1 MSALR
6 ADAAEHEAA
15 HVVVGLALGLKLK
28 KATIALTTAR
38 GQTNAGH
45 VWFEHGRQYLAFG
58 IMVCAGIAWERR
70 AGGKPLNASGDE
82 RLAKQIHIYRANVET
97 SVRVADEMIRSR
109 RAALQRVARELCD
122 RDLGPADVERLVLG
136 E

>member
-1 MSALR
+1 MSGLR

-28 KATIALTTAR
+28 HATIRMTTMR
-38 GQTNAGH
+38 GESLDGH

-58 IMVCAGIAWERR
+58 VMVCAGIAWERR
-70 AGGKPLNASGDE
+70 YGGKPVNASGDE

-97 SVRVADEMIRSR
+97 SVRIADEMIRSR
-109 RAALQRVARELCD
+109 RAAHTRVARALLD
-122 RDLGPADVERLVLG
+122 RDLGPSDVERLVVG